1 MTQMPRLM
9 DLGME
14 RLTNML
20 LEMGELSQQTVAAA
34 IEAYRS
40 GKNVQDVNKWSK
52 KLKQLDD
59 QVSDISIELIARYQP
74 VASDLRYIKASL
86 EISYGFYRYGR
97 YSHDIMEVLET
108 FGDLTK
114 CDRNVVESTAEKA
127 KEMIKLSV
135 EAFANQDVDLAN
147 KITAM
152 DDYVDNAY
160 RDYIKK
166 LMKSRNVDIRC
177 ALSQTLILRYL
188 ERIADHAVYIGRS
201 VIFIVK
207 GEEPAFSEL
216 S

>member
-1 MTQMPRLM
+1 VTQMPRLM

>member
-1 MTQMPRLM
+1 MPRLM
-9 DLGME
+9 DLGMDK
-14 RLTNML
+14 LTNLL
-20 LEMGELSQQTVAAA
+20 LEMGELSQQSVAAA
-34 IEAYRS
+34 MDAYKAGRS
-40 GKNVQDVNKWSK
+40 AQEVNRWSN

-59 QVSDISIELIARYQP
+59 QVSELAIELIARFQP

-97 YSHDIMEVLET
+97 YAHDIVEVLET

-114 CDRNVVESTAEKA
+114 CEHTLVEPTAEKT

-135 EAFANQDVDLAN
+135 EAFAKQDVELAK

-166 LMKSRNVDIRC
+166 LMKSRHVDLRC
-177 ALSQTLILRYL
+177 ALSETLILRYL
-188 ERIADHAVYIGRS
+188 ERIADHAVYIGNS

-207 GEEPAFSEL
+207 GEEPAYAEKN
-216 S
+216 